1 MFGAIAAVSAMQ
13 TRTAWGTQTVE
24 LTPQA
29 TVAFALLAVLG
40 VAWLMVRK
48 SRGIPVWSLVLVAL
62 CGLSLV
68 GRARLLFGDDSDIP
82 GFAMIFVAL
91 GALVDIAAAVVA
103 IGTFKEWWR
112 RRHPIAQYAQ

>member
-1 MFGAIAAVSAMQ
+1 
-13 TRTAWGTQTVE
+13 
-24 LTPQA
+24 
-29 TVAFALLAVLG
+29 
-40 VAWLMVRK
+40 MVRK

-91 GALVDIAAAVVA
+91 GELVDIAAAVVA